1 MKIQNKLKQDLNQI
15 LTEKSNQ
22 TTKVAQIEKN
32 EFLDTLQEVQGQ
44 QVKDKLDEL
53 LSLIDEQGERLAKNR
68 TFNELVKYKRMVQ
81 QFMKESVEQMYSLKE
96 EYGGH
101 RSGQHKVYTLVEK
114 VDQSLEELT
123 DLVLSEQAD
132 QLEVLDKLD
141 EIRGMLV
148 DLYI

>member
-15 LTEKSNQ
+15 LSKKPTQTAKSSQ
-22 TTKVAQIEKN
+22 VEKN
-32 EFLDTLQEVQGQ
+32 EFLDTLQEVQGE

-53 LSLIDEQGERLAKNR
+53 LSLIDEQGEKLAKNR
-68 TFNELVKYKRMVQ
+68 TFNELVKYKKMVQ
-81 QFMKESVEQMYSLKE
+81 QFIKETVEQMYNIKE

-132 QLEVLDKLD
+132 QLEILDRLD
-141 EIRGMLV
+141 EIRGILV
-148 DLYI
+148 DFYI